1 MEATKCLILNSDIE
15 RSFKKF
21 SLLFH
26 PMKNH
31 ISMASKCA
39 KFFDTRMRQKPYGK
53 IATKMT
59 KNRFWRKRRKSAKGK
74 KKCKGR
80 KSAKMICDSFH
91 SLTHQEV
98 PEYLQKY
105 ASIHH
110 AQKLCQSV
118 LQIVQDT
125 ITWFMYNSI

>member
-1 MEATKCLILNSDIE
+1 MEATKCLVLNSDIQ

-26 PMKNH
+26 PTKNH
-31 ISMASKCA
+31 ISMANKCA
-39 KFFDTRMRQKPYGK
+39 KFLDTRMRQKPYEK

-59 KNRFWRKRRKSAKGK
+59 KNRFRRKQRKSAKGK

-91 SLTHQEV
+91 
-98 PEYLQKY
+98 
-105 ASIHH
+105 
-110 AQKLCQSV
+110 
-118 LQIVQDT
+118 
-125 ITWFMYNSI
+125 

>member
-26 PMKNH
+26 PTKNH

-98 PEYLQKY
+98 PEYLQNMHQFITHK
-105 ASIHH
+105 SSVR
-110 AQKLCQSV
+110 SV